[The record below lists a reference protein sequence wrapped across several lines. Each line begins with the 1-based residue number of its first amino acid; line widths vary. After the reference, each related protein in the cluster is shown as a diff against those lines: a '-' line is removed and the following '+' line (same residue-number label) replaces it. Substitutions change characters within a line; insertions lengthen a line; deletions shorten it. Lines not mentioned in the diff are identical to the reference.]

1 MGTFGDIF
9 LATRLRSVKGTHE
22 IASSVCR
29 FQVNLAAKEVS
40 LSLSLSVS
48 VDTDADMT
56 VGTPCRLICDAAG
69 NI

>member
-40 LSLSLSVS
+40 LSLSLSLS
-48 VDTDADMT
+48 LSRGLSGYGRGHDSRDTMPVD
-56 VGTPCRLICDAAG
+56 L
-69 NI
+69 